1 MPGVEEIVEQQSF
14 NFFGEQALVGTPDD
28 VIPAIEE
35 YVTRAGVT
43 DFILALPMPGI
54 SPADIRAGMVLFA
67 REVIPH
73 FRN

>member
-1 MPGVEEIVEQQSF
+1 M
-14 NFFGEQALVGTPDD
+14 GTPDD